1 MVLPG
6 TEWGAVKDYERLC
19 CSGFKFVF
27 LHTPFLCKSGLLP
40 YKREIWGVLKVNM
53 FWSLVQSSSWRVN
66 RENSC
71 SVKPLAVCEENI
83 IAHIVTWRCL
93 DQARIQNGLP
103 QLDDMKYMGTQS
115 LWLSPDANHQN
126 FSGFTIKVTWF
137 QWIFFHLCSQYSLD
151 VNIWWI
157 TVKNPC
163 RSSSN
168 KRWEDTNTGRIH
180 LSI

>member
-6 TEWGAVKDYERLC
+6 TEWGVVKDYERLC
-19 CSGFKFVF
+19 CSGFKFGF
-27 LHTPFLCKSGLLP
+27 LHTPFLCKRGLLP
-40 YKREIWGVLKVNM
+40 YKREIWGVLKVNV
-53 FWSLVQSSSWRVN
+53 FWSLMQSSSWRVN

-71 SVKPLAVCEENI
+71 SVMPLSVCEENI
-83 IAHIVTWRCL
+83 IAPHC
-93 DQARIQNGLP
+93 
-103 QLDDMKYMGTQS
+103 DMKVSGAGTYPEWAATAWWHEIPGTQS
-115 LWLSPDANHQN
+115 LWLSADANHQN
-126 FSGFTIKVTWF
+126 FSGLTIKVTWF

-151 VNIWWI
+151 ANIWWI

-163 RSSSN
+163 WSSGD